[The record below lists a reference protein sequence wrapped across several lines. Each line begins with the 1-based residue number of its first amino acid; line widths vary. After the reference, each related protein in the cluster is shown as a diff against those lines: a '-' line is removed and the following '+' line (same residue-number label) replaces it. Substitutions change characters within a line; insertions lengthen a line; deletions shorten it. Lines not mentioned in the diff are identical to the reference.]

1 MIKVSVIIPIFNVEK
16 YLKKSLDSVV
26 NQTLKEIEIIAI
38 DDGSTDNSLNILK
51 EYQNT
56 DDRIII
62 FEQENKGPGEAR
74 NLALNHVKG
83 EYVFFLDSDD
93 WIELNTLEKLYNNAI
108 ENNCDLVLFDSIEHL
123 PNDEYKPRR
132 FFILDNLKNQVF
144 NFESEKKIVLNSYF
158 VPWSK
163 LYKTSFIKENN
174 IRYPPFLLFV
184 DVSFHIANISL
195 AQRVT
200 YLPEIFYH
208 YNKLNESS
216 VQNTKIEMNRSKVIF
231 DVINRVEKFLLENNL
246 FYSLESNFLEFKI
259 KQPKILFDNL
269 DDDSKEEFY
278 QYLRK
283 CFLSINSNPSILSKL
298 DFEFYSFFIHVIFIE
313 NYEQYKVVMHYK
325 NNVNELFFDYIN
337 KKEIDLKLNGTKKDY
352 VDENSDIIVSLTS
365 FPERINEVPY
375 CIYSLLNQNL
385 KPKKVVLWLASEEF
399 PNKENDLPSQLLDFL
414 DYGFDIMWCDNL
426 KSFKKLIPSL
436 KEFHSNIIVTAD
448 DDVFYP
454 NNWLESLYNTY
465 LLNLDSIICT
475 RCRKIKIKDNTL
487 DKYETWLLSQD
498 SEKPSFLN
506 LMTGIG
512 GVLYPPN
519 SLNINVFDYDLAKK
533 LCPNADDMWFWAMAV
548 LNKTKIAKVP
558 IQKPISLNIA
568 RDLKLTNKKR
578 LFDSNIGDNDIQ
590 VENILNNF
598 PEILDI
604 IGDDCE

>member
-123 PNDEYKPRR
+123 PNDELKPRR

-174 IRYPPFLLFV
+174 IRYPPFLLFE

-216 VQNTKIEMNRSKVIF
+216 VQNTKIEMNRSKLIF

-313 NYEQYKVVMHYK
+313 NYEQYNVVMHYK

-578 LFDSNIGDNDIQ
+578 LFDSNIGDNDMQ

>member
-123 PNDEYKPRR
+123 PNDELKPRR

-174 IRYPPFLLFV
+174 IRYPPFLLFE

-216 VQNTKIEMNRSKVIF
+216 VQNTKIEMNRSKLIF

-313 NYEQYKVVMHYK
+313 NYEQYNVVMHYK

-454 NNWLESLYNTY
+454 NNWLESLYNKY

-578 LFDSNIGDNDIQ
+578 LFDSNIGDNDMQ

>member
-1 MIKVSVIIPIFNVEK
+1 M
-16 YLKKSLDSVV
+16 
-26 NQTLKEIEIIAI
+26 
-38 DDGSTDNSLNILK
+38 
-51 EYQNT
+51 
-56 DDRIII
+56 
-62 FEQENKGPGEAR
+62 
-74 NLALNHVKG
+74 
-83 EYVFFLDSDD
+83 
-93 WIELNTLEKLYNNAI
+93 
-108 ENNCDLVLFDSIEHL
+108 
-123 PNDEYKPRR
+123 
-132 FFILDNLKNQVF
+132 
-144 NFESEKKIVLNSYF
+144 
-158 VPWSK
+158 
-163 LYKTSFIKENN
+163 
-174 IRYPPFLLFV
+174 
-184 DVSFHIANISL
+184 
-195 AQRVT
+195 
-200 YLPEIFYH
+200 YH
-208 YNKLNESS
+208 ASA
-216 VQNTKIEMNRSKVIF
+216 
-231 DVINRVEKFLLENNL
+231 
-246 FYSLESNFLEFKI
+246 
-259 KQPKILFDNL
+259 
-269 DDDSKEEFY
+269 
-278 QYLRK
+278 
-283 CFLSINSNPSILSKL
+283 
-298 DFEFYSFFIHVIFIE
+298 EFYSFFIHVIFIE
-313 NYEQYKVVMHYK
+313 NYEQYNVVMHYK

-352 VDENSDIIVSLTS
+352 VDENSGIIVSLTS

-578 LFDSNIGDNDIQ
+578 LFDSNIGDNDMQ

>member
-123 PNDEYKPRR
+123 PNDELKPRR

-174 IRYPPFLLFV
+174 IRYPPFLLFE

-313 NYEQYKVVMHYK
+313 NYEQYNVVMHYK

-578 LFDSNIGDNDIQ
+578 LFDSNIGDNDMQ